1 VVVESDRSAHRP
13 ATAVVVAAGIVAVQ
27 GGALF
32 LGAIAFAAWLTV
44 TRPQNIGFPAGS
56 AVLVFLFGVVLLG
69 TSRALLRG
77 ARPSVSPIVLIELL
91 ILPVAWSMGQ
101 AKQWLISMALAVP
114 ALVVL
119 GLLFSPDG
127 RAVMRGDRDASR

>member
-27 GGALF
+27 GIALF
-32 LGAIAFAAWLTV
+32 LGAIAFAAWLAV
-44 TRPQNIGFPAGS
+44 TRPENVGFPAGT
-56 AVLVFLFGVVLLG
+56 AVVVFLFGVVLLA

-91 ILPVAWSMGQ
+91 TLPVAWSMGQ
-101 AKQWLISMALAVP
+101 AKQWLVCVVLAVP
-114 ALVVL
+114 ALAVL
-119 GLLFSPDG
+119 GLLFSPGG
-127 RAVMRGDRDASR
+127 RSVMRGERNPPA